1 MTRRIPVAQGEFYH
15 AYNRGV
21 DKRITYQDNADYER
35 FLLLLF
41 LCNDEKP
48 VKLQNVGK
56 ESPVRTFQKTNQERL
71 VDICAYCLMPNHFHL
86 LVYEKQ
92 QGGLS
97 LFMQKLLT
105 AYTMYFNKRYE
116 RTGALFQG
124 TYKTSHVDK
133 DSYLSTVFQYIH
145 VNPAKLKVF
154 EDAPEDERSAIV
166 FLKKYRYSSLP
177 DYSGTNRPER
187 AILSPSRLNL
197 DGIGTS
203 ISRLNLD

>member
-1 MTRRIPVAQGEFYH
+1 MARKTPVAQGEFYH
-15 AYNRGV
+15 VYNRGV
-21 DKRITYQDNADYER
+21 DKRTTYQDKADYER

-41 LCNDEKP
+41 LCNDRKP
-48 VKLQNVGK
+48 VKLQNIKKG
-56 ESPVRTFQKTNQERL
+56 SPVRTFQETNKEKI

-124 TYKTSHVDK
+124 TYKTAHVDK
-133 DSYLSTVFQYIH
+133 DSYLSTVFEYIH
-145 VNPAKLKVF
+145 TNPTKLKVF
-154 EDAPEDERSAIV
+154 EDNSEDDQDLV
-166 FLKKYRYSSLP
+166 DFLKKYRYSSFL

-187 AILSPSRLNL
+187 TILSP
-197 DGIGTS
+197 IEVKP
-203 ISRLNLD
+203 